1 MAKHGENTP
10 GAGKPSTLVW
20 FLATGGGSGD
30 LPKAP
35 GTWGSLAA
43 LPCAVLLVMLGGQ
56 WLLALAVLLA
66 FVVGVWASGKYAEA
80 IGLGDPGSVVIDE
93 FAGQWLAILPLAL
106 DWRYYIVAFI
116 LFRLFD
122 ITKPWPCRAA
132 ERFPGGVGIM
142 LDDIVAGLYAGIL
155 TWLIA
160 VWLGAGKTL
169 PTLFG

>member
-1 MAKHGENTP
+1 MASSDKNSP
-10 GAGKPSTLVW
+10 PSGKPSTLVW

-43 LPCAVLLVMLGGQ
+43 LPCAAILVMLGGP
-56 WLLALAVLLA
+56 WLLSLAILLA

-93 FAGQWLAILPLAL
+93 FAGTWQSVALAF
-106 DWRYYIVAFI
+106 V

-122 ITKPWPCRAA
+122 IFKPWPCRAA

-142 LDDIVAGLYAGIL
+142 LDDIVAGLYAAIF

-160 VWLGAGKTL
+160 IWLCAGKTL